1 MNMYELSKFTVYK
14 FTVYK
19 FTVNYVFYS
28 KLLLLTSLQYIL

>member
-28 KLLLLTSLQYIL
+28 KLLLLKGLQYIL